1 MMYKFLFAEE
11 MDVQMSQLP
20 SDIKIT
26 FAALDKVQSELDMI
40 YISCCEI
47 EASAEQIQSKIQQ
60 LEELEKTRGA
70 EEIQLSQEKERL
82 TKLASSI
89 QRDKWKAEHHL
100 RTIQIKLLKTTL
112 QLNSSMSAVSPPH
125 TAPDAETIEAEL
137 QMNTLAQELTS
148 VQEKLKE
155 VSEELANVCE
165 SRQCAAQLLE
175 VFREE
180 LKRNTTQKKS
190 LMVRQLIAYDRM
202 KQLKAEQEAH
212 ISEYVR
218 LKEQDAFQNYKNV
231 ETKLELKEKDMLAA
245 LSAFPVSEENV

>member
-1 MMYKFLFAEE
+1 
-11 MDVQMSQLP
+11 MDVQKSQLP

-47 EASAEQIQSKIQQ
+47 EASAEQIKSKIQQ

-82 TKLASSI
+82 TKLFSFI

-125 TAPDAETIEAEL
+125 TEPDAETMEAES

-180 LKRNTTQKKS
+180 LKRNTSQKKS

-202 KQLKAEQEAH
+202 KQLKAKQEAH

-231 ETKLELKEKDMLAA
+231 ETKLELKEKDMLAT